1 MSARLPWHRVPPR
14 FIIFEF
20 YLLMKQHLLWFG
32 IASLCLSACSQT
44 SGIHQSNQFANNGLD
59 HKAKPLTGTYQLQQG
74 AALKSQWLTPEFLT
88 GLEQQLKYLNKKSVP
103 QQHQLPGLTLSKS
116 QLQQVIQDLQR
127 WAEQPSAE
135 AGQGFALHQLAGED
149 GKGNVQFTGYYV
161 PVFKVRSTPDA
172 EYQYP
177 IYRKPAG
184 LTQYPS
190 REQIDFEQALAG
202 QGLELFYSKSLVDNF
217 FMQVQGSGV
226 VEDEYGQQ
234 HLLSYGGGNG
244 HAYRSLGKV
253 LIEMGEYTA
262 ETISATA
269 IKEWLAKN
277 PDRQRELMSRNP
289 SYTFFSAGLDQ
300 PVGAAN
306 VPLTPLLSVA
316 VDPAFIPLGSVLL
329 AQVPLLNNKG
339 ELTGHEFRLMLA
351 QDKGAAIK
359 TPGRID
365 VYQGIGDAA
374 QQRSDSLR
382 HYGKI
387 WLVLP
392 RN

>member
-1 MSARLPWHRVPPR
+1 MKHR
-14 FIIFEF
+14 I
-20 YLLMKQHLLWFG
+20 LWLG
-32 IASLCLSACSQT
+32 LTSLILSACSQT
-44 SGIHQSNQFANNGLD
+44 SSGIHQSNQFANNGLD
-59 HKAKPLTGTYQLQQG
+59 HKARAFNSTYKLQPE
-74 AALKSQWLTPEFLT
+74 AVLNTQWLTPQFLE
-88 GLEQQLKYLNKKSVP
+88 GLERQLNYLNKKSVP
-103 QQHQLPGLTLSKS
+103 QLHTLPGLAVSKS
-116 QLQQVIQDLQR
+116 QLQQTIRDLQA
-127 WAEQPSAE
+127 WAEQPSAQG
-135 AGQGFALHQLAGED
+135 GQAFALHQLAGED

-161 PVFKVRSTPDA
+161 PVFKVRSRPDA
-172 EYQYP
+172 EYKYP

-184 LTQYPS
+184 LSQYPS
-190 REQIDFEQALAG
+190 REEIDFEQVLAG
-202 QGLELFYSKSLVDNF
+202 QGLELFYSNSLVDNF

-244 HAYRSLGKV
+244 HSYRSLGKV

-262 ETISATA
+262 DTISATA

-277 PDRQRELMSRNP
+277 PDKQRELMSKNP
-289 SYTFFSAGLDQ
+289 SYTFFSPGLNK

-306 VPLTPLLSVA
+306 EPLTPLHSVA
-316 VDPAFIPLGSVLL
+316 VDPAFIPLGSIVL
-329 AQVPLLNNKG
+329 AQVPLLDDKG
-339 ELTGHEFRLMLA
+339 DLTGHEFRLMLA

-365 VYQGIGDAA
+365 VYQGIGDEA

-387 WLVLP
+387 WLVLAKGQSH
-392 RN
+392 

>member
-1 MSARLPWHRVPPR
+1 
-14 FIIFEF
+14 
-20 YLLMKQHLLWFG
+20 MKQHLLWLG
-32 IASLCLSACSQT
+32 VASLILSACSQT
-44 SGIHQSNQFANNGLD
+44 QGIHHSNQFVNNGLD
-59 HKAKPLTGTYQLQQG
+59 KNAKPLDGTYQLQQG
-74 AALKSQWLTPEFLT
+74 AALNPEWLTPQLLT
-88 GLEQQLKYLNKKSVP
+88 GLEQQLQYLNKKSVASEYA
-103 QQHQLPGLTLSKS
+103 LPGLNVSKT
-116 QLQQVIQDLQR
+116 QLQHSIRLVQQ
-127 WAEQPSAE
+127 WAESPSAE
-135 AGQGFALHQLAGED
+135 GGQAFQLYQLAGED

-172 EYQYP
+172 EYKYP

-184 LTQYPS
+184 MTSYPS

-244 HAYRSLGKV
+244 HSYRSLGKV

-262 ETISATA
+262 QTISASA

-277 PDRQRELMSRNP
+277 PHRQRELMSQNP
-289 SYTFFSAGLDQ
+289 SYTFFSLGLSQ

-306 VPLTPLLSVA
+306 VPLTPLHSVA
-316 VDPAFIPLGSVLL
+316 VDPAFIPLGAVVL
-329 AQVPLLNNKG
+329 AQVPLLDAQG

-365 VYQGIGDAA
+365 VYQGIGEQA
-374 QQRSDSLR
+374 QERSDSLR

-387 WLVLP
+387 WLILP
-392 RN
+392 KAAPH

>member
-1 MSARLPWHRVPPR
+1 
-14 FIIFEF
+14 
-20 YLLMKQHLLWFG
+20 MKHHLLWLG
-32 IASLCLSACSQT
+32 IASLVLSACSQT
-44 SGIHQSNQFANNGLD
+44 SSGIHQSNQFANNGLD
-59 HKAKPLTGTYQLQQG
+59 KKAKALNGTYRLQPE
-74 AALKSQWLTPEFLT
+74 AALKTQWLTPELLV
-88 GLEQQLKYLNKKSVP
+88 GLEEQLKYLNKKSVP
-103 QQHQLPGLTLSKS
+103 QQHNLPGLAVNKT
-116 QLQQVIQDLQR
+116 QLQQTIRDLQA
-127 WAEQPSAE
+127 WAEQPSA
-135 AGQGFALHQLAGED
+135 QGSKSFALYQLAGED

-172 EYQYP
+172 EYKYP

-184 LTQYPS
+184 LSQYPS
-190 REQIDFEQALAG
+190 REQIDFEQVLAG
-202 QGLELFYSKSLVDNF
+202 QGLELFYSNSLVDNF

-244 HAYRSLGKV
+244 HSYRSLGKV

-262 ETISATA
+262 DTISATA
-269 IKEWLAKN
+269 IKEWLATH

-289 SYTFFSAGLDQ
+289 SYTFFSPGLDK

-306 VPLTPLLSVA
+306 VPLTPLHSIA
-316 VDPAFIPLGSVLL
+316 VDPAFIPLGSIVL
-329 AQVPLLNNKG
+329 AQVPLLDEKG

-365 VYQGIGDAA
+365 VYQGIGEEA

-392 RN
+392 KQGPEPQL

>member
-1 MSARLPWHRVPPR
+1 
-14 FIIFEF
+14 
-20 YLLMKQHLLWFG
+20 MKQHLLWFA
-32 IASLCLSACSQT
+32 IAGLCLSACSQT

-59 HKAKPLTGTYQLQQG
+59 AKAKPLTGVYQIQQG
-74 AALKSQWLTPEFLT
+74 AALKAQWLTPEFLA

-103 QQHQLPGLTLSKS
+103 QQHHLPGLTIDKH
-116 QLQQVIQDLQR
+116 QLQQSIRDLQL
-127 WAEQPSAE
+127 WAEQPAAE
-135 AGQGFALHQLAGED
+135 GGRSFALHQLAGED

-172 EYQYP
+172 EYKYP

-226 VEDEYGQQ
+226 VEDEYGQR

-244 HAYRSLGKV
+244 HSYRSLGKV

-262 ETISATA
+262 DTISATA

-306 VPLTPLLSVA
+306 VPLTPLHSVA
-316 VDPAFIPLGSVLL
+316 VDPAFIPLGAVLL
-329 AQVPLLNNKG
+329 AQVPVLDATG

-365 VYQGIGDAA
+365 VYQGIGDEA

-387 WLVLP
+387 WLILP
-392 RN
+392 KH

>member
-1 MSARLPWHRVPPR
+1 
-14 FIIFEF
+14 
-20 YLLMKQHLLWFG
+20 MKQHLLWFG
-32 IASLCLSACSQT
+32 IASLVLSACSQT
-44 SGIHQSNQFANNGLD
+44 SGIHQSNQFDNNGLD
-59 HKAKPLTGTYQLQQG
+59 KKAKLLSGTYQLQQG
-74 AALKSQWLTPEFLT
+74 AALKAQWLTPELLA
-88 GLEQQLKYLNKKSVP
+88 GLEEQLKYLNKKSVA
-103 QQHQLPGLTLSKS
+103 QQHNLPGLTITKS
-116 QLQQVIQDLQR
+116 QLQQSIHDLLQ
-127 WAEQPSAE
+127 WAEQPTA
-135 AGQGFALHQLAGED
+135 QGGKTFALHQLSGED

-161 PVFKVRSTPDA
+161 PVFKVRTTADA
-172 EYQYP
+172 EYKYP

-184 LTQYPS
+184 LTNYPN

-202 QGLELFYSKSLVDNF
+202 QGLELFYSNSLVDNF

-244 HAYRSLGKV
+244 HSYRSLGKV

-262 ETISATA
+262 DTISASA
-269 IKEWLAKN
+269 IKEWLAKH
-277 PDRQRELMSRNP
+277 PHRQRELMSRNP
-289 SYTFFSAGLDQ
+289 SYTFFSAGLDK

-306 VPLTPLLSVA
+306 VPLTPLHSIA
-316 VDPAFIPLGSVLL
+316 VDPAFIPLGSVVL
-329 AQVPLLNNKG
+329 AQVPVLDGKG

-365 VYQGIGDAA
+365 VYQGIGDEA

-392 RN
+392 KT

>member
-1 MSARLPWHRVPPR
+1 
-14 FIIFEF
+14 
-20 YLLMKQHLLWFG
+20 MKQPLLLLC
-32 IASLCLSACSQT
+32 IAILLLSACSQT
-44 SGIHQSNQFANNGLD
+44 SGIHHSNQFANNGLD
-59 HKAKPLTGTYQLQQG
+59 KKASPLSGTYQVQQG
-74 AALKSQWLTPEFLT
+74 AALKAQWLTPELLA
-88 GLEQQLKYLNKKSVP
+88 GLEQQLKYLEKKSVAP
-103 QQHQLPGLTLSKS
+103 QYNLPGLQINKS
-116 QLQQVIQDLQR
+116 QLQQTIINLKK
-127 WAEQPSAE
+127 WAEQPSNGSSE
-135 AGQGFALHQLAGED
+135 TFELHQLAGED

-161 PVFKVRSTPDA
+161 PVFKVRTTADA
-172 EYQYP
+172 EYKYP
-177 IYRKPAG
+177 IYRKPPG
-184 LTQYPS
+184 LISYPS
-190 REQIDFEQALAG
+190 REQIDFEHALAG

-244 HAYRSLGKV
+244 HSYRSLGKV

-262 ETISATA
+262 DTISATA
-269 IKEWLAKN
+269 IKEWLAKH
-277 PDRQRELMSRNP
+277 PERQRELMSRNP
-289 SYTFFSAGLDQ
+289 SYTFFSAGLDK

-306 VPLTPLLSVA
+306 VPLTPLHSVA
-316 VDPAFIPLGSVLL
+316 VDPAFMPLGSVLL
-329 AQVPLLNNKG
+329 AQVPILNGKG

-365 VYQGIGDAA
+365 VYQGIGETA

-387 WLVLP
+387 WLILP
-392 RN
+392 RD

>member
-1 MSARLPWHRVPPR
+1 
-14 FIIFEF
+14 
-20 YLLMKQHLLWFG
+20 MKQHLLWFG
-32 IASLCLSACSQT
+32 ATFLLLSGCTQT
-44 SGIHQSNQFANNGLD
+44 SAIHHSNQFANNGLD
-59 HKAKPLTGTYQLQQG
+59 KVATALEGTYQVQKD
-74 AALKSQWLTPEFLT
+74 ATLKPVWLTPELMA
-88 GLEQQLKYLNKKSVP
+88 GLEEQLKYLTKKSVA
-103 QQHQLPGLTLSKS
+103 QQHNLPGLTISKT
-116 QLQQVIQDLQR
+116 QLQQTIQQLKH
-127 WAEQPSAE
+127 WAESPTPEGGTAFS
-135 AGQGFALHQLAGED
+135 LHQLAGED

-161 PVFKVRSTPDA
+161 PVFKVRSVPDA
-172 EYQYP
+172 QYKYA
-177 IYRKPAG
+177 IYRKPEAI
-184 LTQYPS
+184 QSYPS

-202 QGLELFYSKSLVDNF
+202 QGLELFYSDSLVDNF

-226 VEDEYGQQ
+226 VEDEFGQQ

-244 HAYRSLGKV
+244 HSYRSLGKV

-269 IKEWLAKN
+269 IRQWLAKH
-277 PDRQRELMSRNP
+277 PERQRELMSRNP
-289 SYTFFSAGLDQ
+289 SYTFFAAGLDK

-306 VPLTPLLSVA
+306 VPLTPLHSVA

-329 AQVPLLNNKG
+329 AQVPVLNQQG
-339 ELTGHEFRLMLA
+339 QLQGHEFRLMLA

-365 VYQGIGDAA
+365 VYQGIGNEA

-392 RN
+392 K

>member
-1 MSARLPWHRVPPR
+1 
-14 FIIFEF
+14 
-20 YLLMKQHLLWFG
+20 MKQHLLWLG
-32 IASLCLSACSQT
+32 IASLFLSACSQT
-44 SGIHQSNQFANNGLD
+44 SGIHQSNQFDNNGLD
-59 HKAKPLTGTYQLQQG
+59 KKAKAFSGTYQLQQG
-74 AALKSQWLTPEFLT
+74 AALKAQWLKPELLA
-88 GLEQQLKYLNKKSVP
+88 GLDEQLKYLNKKSVA
-103 QQHQLPGLTLSKS
+103 QQHNLPGLTISKS
-116 QLQQVIQDLQR
+116 QLQQSIRDLQH
-127 WAEQPSAE
+127 WAEQPATE
-135 AGQGFALHQLAGED
+135 GGKAFALHQLAGED

-161 PVFKVRSTPDA
+161 PVFKVRTTADA
-172 EYQYP
+172 EYKYP

-184 LTQYPS
+184 LTNYPS
-190 REQIDFEQALAG
+190 REQIDFEQALSG
-202 QGLELFYSKSLVDNF
+202 QGLELFYSNSLVDNF

-244 HAYRSLGKV
+244 HPYRSLGKV

-262 ETISATA
+262 DTISASA
-269 IKEWLAKN
+269 IKEWLAKH

-289 SYTFFSAGLDQ
+289 SYTFFSPGLDK

-306 VPLTPLLSVA
+306 VPLTPLHSIA

-329 AQVPLLNNKG
+329 AQVPVLDEKG

-365 VYQGIGDAA
+365 VYQGIGDEA

-387 WLVLP
+387 WLILP
-392 RN
+392 KGQSH

>member
-1 MSARLPWHRVPPR
+1 
-14 FIIFEF
+14 
-20 YLLMKQHLLWFG
+20 MKQHLLWLGFS
-32 IASLCLSACSQT
+32 ALLLSACSQT
-44 SGIHQSNQFANNGLD
+44 SGIHHSNQFANNGLD
-59 HKAKPLTGTYQLQQG
+59 HKAKTLSGTYQLQQG
-74 AALKSQWLTPEFLT
+74 AALKPQWLTPELLA
-88 GLEQQLKYLNKKSVP
+88 GLGDQLKYLNKKSVA
-103 QQHQLPGLTLSKS
+103 QQHALPGLSVSKS
-116 QLQQVIQDLQR
+116 RLKQTIAELQR
-127 WAEQPSAE
+127 WAEQPTTEGSE
-135 AGQGFALHQLAGED
+135 AFELHQLAGED

-161 PVFKVRSTPDA
+161 PVFKVRTRADA
-172 EYQYP
+172 QYKYP
-177 IYRKPAG
+177 IYRKPQG
-184 LTQYPS
+184 LSHYPS

-202 QGLELFYSKSLVDNF
+202 QGLELFYSASLVDNF

-244 HAYRSLGKV
+244 HSYRSLGKV

-262 ETISATA
+262 DTISASA
-269 IKEWLAKN
+269 IREWLAKH
-277 PDRQRELMSRNP
+277 PDRQRELMSHNP
-289 SYTFFSAGLDQ
+289 SYTFFSSGLDK

-306 VPLTPLLSVA
+306 VPLTPLHSVA

-329 AQVPLLNNKG
+329 AQVPILNDKG
-339 ELTGHEFRLMLA
+339 ELTGHDFRLILA

-365 VYQGIGDAA
+365 VYQGIGDEA

-387 WLVLP
+387 WLILP
-392 RN
+392 KASAPVQN

>member
-1 MSARLPWHRVPPR
+1 MKKYALPL
-14 FIIFEF
+14 FAALF
-20 YLLMKQHLLWFG
+20 
-32 IASLCLSACSQT
+32 LSACSQT
-44 SGIHQSNQFANNGLD
+44 PSGIHHSNHFANNGLD
-59 HKAKPLTGTYQLQQG
+59 PKAKPLNATYQLQSG
-74 AALKSQWLTPEFLT
+74 AVLKAQWLTPELLL
-88 GLEQQLKYLNKKSVP
+88 GLEQQLSYLNKKSVANAYD
-103 QQHQLPGLTLSKS
+103 LPGLSISKT
-116 QLQQVIQDLQR
+116 QLQQSIGQLQQ

-135 AGQGFALHQLAGED
+135 GGEGFALYQLAGED

-161 PVFKVRSTPDA
+161 PVFKVRTTADA
-172 EYQYP
+172 DYKYP

-184 LTQYPS
+184 LSSYPN
-190 REQIDFEQALAG
+190 REQIDFGQALAG
-202 QGLELFYSKSLVDNF
+202 QGLELYYSKSLVDNF

-244 HAYRSLGKV
+244 HSYRSLGKV

-269 IKEWLAKN
+269 IKDWLAKN
-277 PDRQRELMSRNP
+277 PHRQRELMSRNP
-289 SYTFFSAGLDQ
+289 SYTFFSAGLEQ

-306 VPLTPLLSVA
+306 VPLTPLHSIA

-329 AQVPLLNNKG
+329 AQVPVLDDKG
-339 ELTGHEFRLMLA
+339 QLTGHEFRLMLA

-365 VYQGIGDAA
+365 VYQGIGDEA

-387 WLVLP
+387 WLILP
-392 RN
+392 KP